1 MFEDG
6 IVKPRQHGF
15 DPETS
20 MYCFGGGGG
29 GGGGGGSNT
38 DDAYSNQQT
47 GQGSR
52 TTQPGENT
60 RIDSRGNTVNYNTKP
75 AEVQST
81 PNYTKVLP
89 NGVVVTDFSRPFAG
103 QVNLSS
109 RGTPEVVDLSTQ
121 RSAFSQAPVT
131 TPTPM
136 GGLYDNLAVT
146 MPSSRVPD
154 VNALS
159 PQERSLMDAINTP
172 MGSAVTPE
180 QAMQQALGAGQFGDG
195 RMGLGGGFSMGN
207 VPGGFGL
214 QYDTRFAKGGPVTA
228 GIGSLGLPQAM
239 FRSTKS

>member
-29 GGGGGGSNT
+29 GGGGGSNT
-38 DDAYSNQQT
+38 DNAYSNQQT

-60 RIDSRGNTVNYNTKP
+60 RIDSRGNTVNFNTKP

-136 GGLYDNLAVT
+136 GAAV
-146 MPSSRVPD
+146 PS
-154 VNALS
+154 LS
-159 PQERSLMDAINTP
+159 PELMTSNLPSMGGVARPDLGAVSNVMDAIN
-172 MGSAVTPE
+172 AVTPE

-195 RMGLGGGFSMGN
+195 RMGLGGGFSFGK
-207 VPGGFGL
+207 VPGGIGF
-214 QYDTRFAKGGPVTA
+214 QFNKAFAKGGPVTA

>member
-29 GGGGGGSNT
+29 GGGGSNT
-38 DDAYSNQQT
+38 DNAYSNQQT

-81 PNYTKVLP
+81 PNYTKTLP
-89 NGVVVTDFSRPFAG
+89 NGVVVTDFSRDFGG
-103 QVNLSS
+103 QINLSN

-121 RSAFSQAPVT
+121 QSAFTPAPVT

-146 MPSSRVPD
+146 MPTIGQTVSRPD
-154 VNALS
+154 LGAVSNV
-159 PQERSLMDAINTP
+159 MDAIN
-172 MGSAVTPE
+172 AVTPE

-195 RMGLGGGFSMGN
+195 RVGLGGGFSFGK
-207 VPGGFGL
+207 VPGGVGF
-214 QYDTRFAKGGPVTA
+214 QFNRAFAKGGPVTA

-239 FRSTKS
+239 FKSTKS

>member
-6 IVKPRQHGF
+6 IVKVRQRGF

-20 MYCFGGGGG
+20 MYCFGGGG

-60 RIDSRGNTVNYNTKP
+60 RIDSRGNTVNFNTAP
-75 AEVQST
+75 ATVTST
-81 PNYTKVLP
+81 PNYTKTLP
-89 NGVVVTDFSRPFAG
+89 NGVVVEDFSRPFAG
-103 QVNLSS
+103 QVNLSN
-109 RGTPEVVDLSTQ
+109 RGTPEVTDLSTNLN
-121 RSAFSQAPVT
+121 RS
-131 TPTPM
+131 
-136 GGLYDNLAVT
+136 LYDNLAIN
-146 MPSSRVPD
+146 MPNVSVPD

-172 MGSAVTPE
+172 LGNPTTPQE
-180 QAMQQALGAGQFGDG
+180 AMQQALGAGQFGGG
-195 RMGLGGGFSMGN
+195 RMGLGGGFSVGS
-207 VPGGFGL
+207 VPGGFGF
-214 QYDTRFAKGGPVTA
+214 QFDRAFAQGGPVTA

-239 FRSTKS
+239 FKSTKS

>member
-29 GGGGGGSNT
+29 GGGGSNT
-38 DDAYSNQQT
+38 DNAYSNQQT
-47 GQGSR
+47 GQGSKA
-52 TTQPGENT
+52 TQPGPNT
-60 RIDSRGNTVNYNTKP
+60 RTDSRGNTVNFNTTP
-75 AEVQST
+75 ATVQST

-89 NGVVVTDFSRPFAG
+89 NGVVVTDFSRDFGG
-103 QVNLSS
+103 QVNLSN
-109 RGTPEVVDLSTQ
+109 RGTPEVTDLSTQ

-146 MPSSRVPD
+146 MPTMGQTVSRPD
-154 VNALS
+154 LGAVSNV
-159 PQERSLMDAINTP
+159 MDAIN
-172 MGSAVTPE
+172 AVTPQ
-180 QAMQQALGAGQFGDG
+180 QAMQQALEAGQFGNG
-195 RMGLGGGFSMGN
+195 QLGLGGGFSVGKT
-207 VPGGFGL
+207 PFGGLGVTFSKN
-214 QYDTRFAKGGPVTA
+214 FAKGGPVTA

-239 FRSTKS
+239 FKSTKI